1 MEGDYVAERVGDNQN
16 IPKNV
21 VKVLES
27 MKKKEIAECTCKL
40 PKFIENEKI
49 EIPNL
54 NKEGADIVIKVQNFF
69 QV

>member
-1 MEGDYVAERVGDNQN
+1 MSESYVNERVSENEK

-21 VKVLES
+21 IKVLES

-40 PKFIENEKI
+40 DKFIENEKI

-54 NKEGADIVIKVQNFF
+54 NKEGPDIVIKVFR
-69 QV
+69 